1 MKLFLSKSIIQM
13 SKYIFYL
20 SVIQISFT
28 SFAFAHAVN
37 GQDLESISVTGHWD
51 NNKFIDVLKDLQ
63 HETDYFFS
71 YSYDAVDDIR
81 ITSNSENYN
90 LKSLLAF
97 ISAET
102 GLSFKINNKSV
113 YVYHAEMS
121 DKNVRR
127 VYIPQMIDHI
137 IPSLSYKLLINPL
150 KYIDERTIK
159 GRLIDEKGDALIGA
173 TVQIKGSNI
182 GTITD
187 LDGAFSLSL
196 PDSGDVVLV
205 LSYIGYQTK
214 EVLVNGQNELTIIM
228 NQNKTLLDEVVVI
241 GYGTGSKEKF
251 NGSIS
256 TVNNDNLNEY
266 STNSFDQ
273 ALTGKISGVQ
283 IIGNNKNPD
292 ENTIIQIR
300 GLNTLTAGSRPLI
313 VVDGNPL
320 TEGTPFSSINPQDI
334 ESISILKDAAS
345 AAIYG
350 SRASNGVILVTT
362 KKGEDGKLKVT
373 YDVYSGIQ
381 QRIDKMELV
390 DAYEYAQYD
399 YDARNNGYV
408 SGGANRSIN
417 DSNEVRDSKGGGK
430 RSRIQPFLQDYLDGK
445 PGLTNTDWADAV
457 FRNALQTNHY
467 LNLSGG
473 NKKTDYS
480 ISFGY
485 YNQDNII
492 IESGY
497 KRLTNNIKLNSEINN
512 RIRFGISSNIS
523 LNNTDP
529 VGDRAW
535 SDFTL
540 SAGPDPAYAIF
551 LMQPYYPINNE
562 DGTYAYVNQL
572 NDNNANWDGSIS
584 GNIVAQ
590 VKSVDFKRQAFRFFG
605 NTYLEIDL
613 LKGLKFKTTL
623 GGDYNS
629 GNEEFFAPN
638 FLGNY
643 RTPVA
648 NALTL
653 ARKNDNI
660 RQNFINENL
669 MTYDKTIG
677 KSNFNILGGYSY
689 QEEFTNSV
697 NLESNAFV
705 DNSVRN
711 VSGGTTI
718 TATNSSGKWA
728 LESYF
733 TRLQYG
739 FDNKYFLSGSYR
751 VDGSSRFGAN
761 TKYGNFASLSAGWTL
776 SNEKFFPK
784 DGAISFTKLR
794 FSLGQTGNNQI
805 GNFASTSLIGQDN
818 YVWDGKL
825 GAGAFT
831 STAPNPDLSWE
842 TNTSV
847 NYGID
852 LGLMNNRFLFTAEYY
867 VSNTT
872 DLLLN
877 VPVPEQSGF
886 SSSLQNI
893 GELQNK
899 GFEFEAKGNDFKIG
913 KLTLDINANFS
924 TTQNKVLAL
933 GQGQNQIIT
942 SNRIDFLTKVG
953 LPVSQMYVYD
963 LIGVYESTEEVKAD
977 PIKPLAGT
985 EKGDYIVRDVNGDG
999 KISPDDRTVVGDYNP
1014 DFTYGFGV
1022 NASYKNF
1029 DLSAQFFGIEGR
1041 KVVDY
1046 FLFSSET
1053 GEGFTVPTKYYY
1065 ENYLSERNPE
1075 GTLRSPDFAS
1085 YSSAARLTNNGTQM
1099 VHDADYLRLRS
1110 LQLGYTLTNNK
1121 LKKVGIQGLRFYIT
1135 GNNVLNFTKY
1145 RGYNPDGID
1154 DRNNTTQTLS
1164 RGVMNTTQP
1173 LTRFTAIGINIKF

>member
-1 MKLFLSKSIIQM
+1 M
-13 SKYIFYL
+13 SKYIFYF

-28 SFAFAHAVN
+28 SFAFAHTAW
-37 GQDLESISVTGHWD
+37 GQDLETVSVKGQW
-51 NNKFIDVLKDLQ
+51 NNHKLIDVLKDLQ

-71 YSYDAVDDIR
+71 YSYDAIEDIS
-81 ITSNSENYN
+81 ITSSNDQYN

-102 GLSFKINNKSV
+102 GLSFKVSNKSV
-113 YVYHAEMS
+113 YVFRSLATES
-121 DKNVRR
+121 GVNK
-127 VYIPQMIDHI
+127 VYIPKLIDHI
-137 IPSLSYKLLINPL
+137 IPQLSYRILISPP
-150 KYIDERTIK
+150 KYSDERTIK
-159 GRLIDEKGDALIGA
+159 GRLIDESGEPLIGA
-173 TVQIKGSNI
+173 TVQVKGSNV

-187 LDGAFSLSL
+187 LDGAFTMNI
-196 PDSGDVVLV
+196 PFGDDIVLV
-205 LSYIGYQTK
+205 VTYVGYETK
-214 EVLVNGQNELTIIM
+214 EVPINDQLELTIIM
-228 NQNKTLLDEVVVI
+228 KQNENQLDEVVVI
-241 GYGTGSKEKF
+241 GYGTGTKEKF

-256 TVNNDNLNEY
+256 KVNNDDLNDF

-273 ALTGKISGVQ
+273 ALAGKLSGVQ

-300 GLNTLTAGSRPLI
+300 GVNTLTAGSRPLI

-362 KKGEDGKLKVT
+362 KKGVDGKLKVT

-408 SGGANRSIN
+408 SGGANRSITDAN
-417 DSNEVRDSKGGGK
+417 DIRDAKGGGK
-430 RSRIQPFLQDYLDGK
+430 RSRIQPFLQDYLSGK
-445 PGLTNTDWADAV
+445 PGLTNTNWADAV
-457 FRNALQTNHY
+457 FRNAVQTNHY

-473 NKKTDYS
+473 NKKTDYA

-497 KRLTNNIKLNSEINN
+497 KRFTNNIKLNAAIND

-540 SAGPDPAYAIF
+540 SAGPDPAYALF
-551 LMQPYYPINNE
+551 LMQPYYPIYNE
-562 DGTYAYVNQL
+562 DGTFAYVNQL

-590 VKSVDFKRQAFRFFG
+590 VKSVDYKRQTFRFFG
-605 NTYLEIDL
+605 NTFLEIDL

-623 GGDYNS
+623 GGDYNT

-653 ARKNDNI
+653 ARKNDNK

-669 MTYDKTIG
+669 LTYDVDLG
-677 KSNFNILGGYSY
+677 KNNINILGGYSY

-705 DNSVRN
+705 DNSIRN

-718 TATNSSGKWA
+718 TATNGSGKWA

-733 TRLQYG
+733 TRVQYG
-739 FDNKYFLSGSYR
+739 YANKYFLSGSYR
-751 VDGSSRFGAN
+751 VDGSSRFGSN
-761 TKYGNFASLSAGWTL
+761 TKYGDFASLSAGWSI
-776 SNEKFFPK
+776 SNEKFFPQNSL
-784 DGAISFTKLR
+784 ISFTKLR

-805 GNFASTSLIGQDN
+805 GNFASTSLIDQDN
-818 YVWDGKL
+818 YVFDGKL
-825 GAGAFT
+825 NAGAFT
-831 STAPNPDLSWE
+831 NTAPNPDLSWE
-842 TNTSV
+842 TNTSF
-847 NYGID
+847 NYGVD
-852 LGLMNNRFLFTAEYY
+852 LGIMKNKFLFTAEYY

-913 KLTLDINANFS
+913 KVNIDINANFS

-963 LIGVYESTEEVKAD
+963 LIGVYKSAEDVKAD

-999 KISPDDRTVVGDYNP
+999 KITPDDRTVVGDYNP
-1014 DFTYGFGV
+1014 DFTYGFGI
-1022 NASYKNF
+1022 NAGYKNF
-1029 DLSAQFFGIEGR
+1029 DFSAQFFGIEGR

-1053 GEGFTVPTKYYY
+1053 GEGFTIPTKYYF
-1065 ENYLSERNPE
+1065 ENYVSDRNPN

-1085 YSSAARLTNNGTQM
+1085 YSSAARLTNNGSQM
-1099 VHDADYLRLRS
+1099 VQDADYLRLRS
-1110 LQLGYTLTNNK
+1110 LQMGYTLKNTSLSK
-1121 LKKVGIQGLRFYIT
+1121 SGIESLRFYLT

-1173 LTRFTAIGINIKF
+1173 LTRFTAIGINVKF